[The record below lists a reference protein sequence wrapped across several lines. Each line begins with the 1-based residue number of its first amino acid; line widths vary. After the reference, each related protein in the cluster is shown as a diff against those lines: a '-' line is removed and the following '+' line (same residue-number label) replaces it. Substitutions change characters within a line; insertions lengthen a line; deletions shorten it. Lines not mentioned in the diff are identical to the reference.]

1 MIKTVASVKQEIDSL
16 KKEREAIYS
25 KELFNIDQMIVSKLD
40 WIKANCNHQED
51 NLVIAETYE
60 EDEYG
65 KHCPS
70 WDKYVITCS
79 VCGKSVT
86 VNKTKVMLSKYGT
99 YTQII
104 NLPTSELEELQ

>member
-16 KKEREAIYS
+16 KQKREKLYS
-25 KELFNIDQMIVSKLD
+25 EISQDVDAKIEVLKV
-40 WIKANCNHQED
+40 WIKANCKHQED
-51 NLVIAETYE
+51 NLIVTETYE

-70 WDKYVITCS
+70 WDEYVITCS

-86 VNKTKVMLSKYGT
+86 VNKDKVGKRVYNFSTIM
-99 YTQII
+99 
-104 NLPTSELEELQ
+104 NLPIAEQEDLK